1 MRNSFLEVYTSKSGA
16 GQLKGGTSLV
26 VQWLKLHTHSAGGL
40 GLIPGQ
46 GTRSHTLQLKIPHA
60 TTKTQHSQI
69 KIFLKPKGKK
79 RGWGKYTE
87 KMLVLSRARTARKI
101 NLNRPFAN
109 HGE

>member
-1 MRNSFLEVYTSKSGA
+1 M
-16 GQLKGGTSLV
+16 
-26 VQWLKLHTHSAGGL
+26 VQWLKLHSHSAGGV

-46 GTRSHTLQLKIPHA
+46 GTRSHTPQLKIPHA

-69 KIFLKPKGKK
+69 KNILKPNGKK

-87 KMLVLSRARTARKI
+87 KMLVLSGTRRARKI
-101 NLNRPFAN
+101 NLNKLFAN